1 MFGEIFITMPLRGC
15 LIAIFKLTSP
25 LDINLLSRSE
35 LALVTK
41 YSLVFLVTNL
51 NNKNNVFK
59 QCCLLFYF

>member
-1 MFGEIFITMPLRGC
+1 MHLRGC

-41 YSLVFLVTNL
+41 YSLVFLVTNV

-59 QCCLLFYF
+59 QCCLLFYC